1 MKKLSLLV
9 FIGFCVVKVWQN
21 FAPISKVAPL
31 FNESYVAVYGR
42 DSCGF
47 TKRMV
52 NNLQQSQVNYRYF
65 NVDDKTIADQLH
77 GRMRQA
83 GIPTKR
89 YNLPVVDVNGDLSVR
104 PKFNQVR
111 QQL

>member
-1 MKKLSLLV
+1 MKKLFVLALFAFCLV
-9 FIGFCVVKVWQN
+9 KGWQD
-21 FAPISKVAPL
+21 FGPKSKVEPL
-31 FNESYVAVYGR
+31 FADSYVAVYGR

-52 NNLQQSQVNYRYF
+52 KNLQHSQVNYRYF
-65 NVDDKTIADQLH
+65 NVDDKIVADQLH
-77 GRMRQA
+77 NRMEQA

-104 PKFNQVR
+104 PQYSQV
-111 QQL
+111 QKQL

>member
-1 MKKLSLLV
+1 MKNILV
-9 FIGFCVVKVWQN
+9 LIFIGFCLVKAWQDFGPN
-21 FAPISKVAPL
+21 TKVEPL
-31 FNESYVAVYGR
+31 FTEPYVAVYGR

-52 NNLQQSQVNYRYF
+52 KNLQQSQVNYRYF
-65 NVDDKTIADQLH
+65 NVDDNLVAEQLH
-77 GRMRQA
+77 QRMQQA
-83 GIPTKR
+83 GISTKR

-104 PKFNQVR
+104 PKFSQVQ

>member
-1 MKKLSLLV
+1 MRNLLV
-9 FIGFCVVKVWQN
+9 FIGFCLVKGWQD
-21 FAPISKVAPL
+21 FGPTSKVEPL
-31 FNESYVAVYGR
+31 LNESYVAVYGR
-42 DSCGF
+42 DSCSF

-52 NNLQQSQVNYRYF
+52 KNLQQSQVNYRYF
-65 NVDDKTIADQLH
+65 NVDDKIIADQLH
-77 GRMRQA
+77 SRMKQA

-104 PKFNQVR
+104 PKFSHVR